1 MDTEQSRHNINDDKS
16 GSEMLS
22 EICRLLLKLL
32 IKCIVKLLKLII
44 KGLRLVFVL
53 LKMMLQ
59 ACVDFWN
66 DNSTQEKI
74 HMARR
79 WCVDTLKLCVE
90 LTLITLHKLWQWSI
104 IALKATVRGTVW
116 VAKAT
121 VRGIIHLRP
130 TIVLISKV
138 CLKGLKATWKGMR
151 WLGRTLRLFA
161 LKRKRAY
168 LAFRK
173 NKGFKGLLLDIKN
186 HLQHRLND
194 YMDEGQEDAAS
205 DAMSYGEYITD
216 EIGDETKTRSIG
228 KKIYKSMNKLFD
240 DNE

>member
-1 MDTEQSRHNINDDKS
+1 MATEQPKYNINDDKS

-22 EICRLLLKLL
+22 EICHLLLKLL
-32 IKCIVKLLKLII
+32 IKCSVKLLKLII
-44 KGLRLVFVL
+44 KGIRLLFYL

-74 HMARR
+74 RMARR
-79 WCVDTLKLCVE
+79 WCMATLKLCAE
-90 LTLITLHKLWQWSI
+90 WTLIALRKLWQWSI
-104 IALKATVRGTVW
+104 IALRATMLGMVW
-116 VAKAT
+116 AAKAT

-130 TIVLISKV
+130 TIVLIGKV
-138 CLKGLKATWKGMR
+138 CLKGLKATWRGMQ
-151 WLGRTLRLFA
+151 WFGRTLRLFA
-161 LKRKRAY
+161 LNRKRAY

-186 HLQHRLND
+186 HLQYTLNN
-194 YMDEGQEDAAS
+194 YMDEGQEDTAS

-216 EIGDETKTRSIG
+216 EIGDDTKTRSIG